1 MEVRYDTVDVDMLE
15 DIDRR
20 STLKQVHKDGK
31 TLDRSIA
38 LMSSYHR
45 IERGK
50 VLIFVG
56 GRASLL
62 EQLTKG
68 GPKGLMLGSSSRLLA
83 GIGVRASQWWA
94 KDLTGLC
101 FGDIEQKHV
110 PSGVRRKV
118 RGTPLEKAEFL
129 KLVKELLEELKD

>member
-1 MEVRYDTVDVDMLE
+1 MEVRYATVDIEMID

-20 STLKQVHKDGK
+20 STLKHVYKNGK

-50 VLIFVG
+50 VLVFVG

-68 GPKGLMLGSSSRLLA
+68 GPKGLMLGSGRLIS

-101 FGDIEQKHV
+101 FGEMDQEHV
-110 PSGVRRKV
+110 PSGVQRKI
-118 RGTPLEKAEFL
+118 RSTPLEKAEFL
-129 KLVKELLEELKD
+129 KLVGDLLGEMKD